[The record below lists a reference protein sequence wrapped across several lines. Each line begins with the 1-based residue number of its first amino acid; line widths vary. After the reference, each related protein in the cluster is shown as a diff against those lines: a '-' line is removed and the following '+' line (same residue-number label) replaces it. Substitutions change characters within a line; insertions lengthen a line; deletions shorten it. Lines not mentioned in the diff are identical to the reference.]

1 MQRRALIPG
10 LPVLALAALGC
21 ALAAGPATSRAQQ
34 PSQPSQ
40 PSTANPPSWPD
51 RPIRVL
57 LPFPPGGP
65 SDIVMRLAAEKMQAS
80 LKQPVVID
88 NKPGAGGNLGAAE
101 VARAAPD
108 GYTWLWA
115 TDTLVTVNPHVYKQL
130 GFKVDDLLPVTV
142 GTSFSQTL
150 VCHPAVGVKTLAEL
164 AAKARAMPMSYA
176 SGGAGVPGHL
186 SMELLLHT
194 LGFDMQHVPYKGP
207 APAMQ
212 DVLGGQVPCGLLAG
226 PTVLPHVVSGKLVA
240 LAVSGAARAPT
251 LPDVPTMAEAGAK
264 GYVADFTL
272 VMYAPRATP
281 DALVARMRLA
291 FVDALRSPDVT
302 DKLKASDQRV
312 VASTGPEA
320 ARRLAAD
327 SLKWGEV
334 ARRIKLGLD

>member
-1 MQRRALIPG
+1 MQRRVLIP
-10 LPVLALAALGC
+10 VLSWLTTAALTIS
-21 ALAAGPATSRAQQ
+21 AAGPAQAQ
-34 PSQPSQ
+34 
-40 PSTANPPSWPD
+40 THWPD

-65 SDIVMRLAAEKMQAS
+65 SDIVMRLAAEKMQAT

-88 NKPGAGGNLGAAE
+88 NKPGAGGNLGSAE

-108 GYTWLWA
+108 GYTWLWG
-115 TDTLVTVNPHVYKQL
+115 TDTLVTVNPHVYKQQ
-130 GFKVDDLLPVTV
+130 GFKVDDLLPVTI

-150 VCHPAVGVKTLAEL
+150 VCHPAVGVKSLAEL
-164 AAKARAMPMSYA
+164 VAKAKAGAMSYA

-186 SMELLLHT
+186 SMELLQHT
-194 LGFDMQHVPYKGP
+194 LGFEMQHVPYKGP

-226 PTVLPHVVSGKLVA
+226 PTVLPHVRSGKLVA
-240 LAVSGAARAPT
+240 LAVSGGHRVAT
-251 LPDVPTMAEAGAK
+251 LPDVPTMDEAGAK
-264 GYVADFTL
+264 GYTAEFSL

-281 DALVARMRLA
+281 EALVARFRQA
-291 FVDALRSPDVT
+291 FVDALRAPDVVE
-302 DKLKASDQRV
+302 KLKASDQTV
-312 VASTGPEA
+312 VASTPAEA